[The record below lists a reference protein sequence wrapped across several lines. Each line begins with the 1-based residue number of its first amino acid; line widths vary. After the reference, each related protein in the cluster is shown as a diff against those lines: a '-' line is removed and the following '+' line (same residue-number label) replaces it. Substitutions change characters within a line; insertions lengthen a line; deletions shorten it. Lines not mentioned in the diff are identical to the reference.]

1 MAFVLVVDA
10 DPDNSIR
17 LQKALELAGYE
28 VSVASSGTSALTT
41 LRRRRPDLVLSQ
53 SMVDDMYGSEL
64 VSDIRGDRT
73 SKEIPFILF
82 VDRAAQMGVAATRTE
97 ADMIL
102 PDNSPV
108 ATIVTRV
115 RTLLQL
121 RGVQAGAAPARDSGQ
136 AAAVEAPEAAPVQT
150 LQGSLAV
157 MDMTEVA
164 QAVSIGRKSGRL
176 VISLPAGEGVILF
189 ETGWVVHA
197 EFGGKTGEKA
207 FNAIVMT
214 SHQERSGSFS
224 FTPLGA
230 KEASD
235 LPKTIQKDLETLLL
249 NVAVEIDEIERGKGS

>member
-53 SMVDDMYGSEL
+53 SVVDDMYGSEL

-121 RGVQAGAAPARDSGQ
+121 RGVQVGAPARDSGQ

-197 EFGGKTGEKA
+197 EFGGETGEKA
-207 FNAIVMT
+207 FNAIAMT

-224 FTPLGA
+224 FIPLGA

-249 NVAVEIDEIERGKGS
+249 NVAVEIDEIEKDKGS

>member
-1 MAFVLVVDA
+1 MALVLVVDA

-53 SMVDDMYGSEL
+53 SVVDDMYGSEL
-64 VSDIRGDRT
+64 LSDIRGDRT
-73 SKEIPFILF
+73 SKEIPVILF

-115 RTLLQL
+115 GTLLQL
-121 RGVQAGAAPARDSGQ
+121 RGVQVGAPARDSGQ

-164 QAVSIGRKSGRL
+164 QAVSIGKKSGRL
-176 VISLPAGEGVILF
+176 VLSLPAGEGVILF

-197 EFGGKTGEKA
+197 EFGGETGEKA

-224 FTPLGA
+224 FTPMGA
-230 KEASD
+230 KKASD

-249 NVAVEIDEIERGKGS
+249 NVAVEIDEIAKDKGS